1 MTKWL
6 LVAFLGILVLFEM
19 TASFPLSRYDN
30 ELQSGAESSKSQD
43 QNISETSL
51 KGKEDTSSTFV
62 RVQRSSKH
70 AHDLNDQRHKHH
82 KHSSSHSRLSSR
94 DQGKTS
100 NSKSNRKS
108 PKFIAISIFLGCLA
122 FMALAFAIACCVHY
136 RKQSKQVKKAT
147 QVDVRSREQL
157 SDQVSKI
164 EDAHV
169 DVGGY

>member
-1 MTKWL
+1 MIKRL
-6 LVAFLGILVLFEM
+6 LVAFLSILVLFEM
-19 TASFPLSRYDN
+19 TGSFPLSRNHN
-30 ELQSGAESSKSQD
+30 ELESGAESSKSQD
-43 QNISETSL
+43 QNISEKSL
-51 KGKEDTSSTFV
+51 KGKQDTSSTFV

-70 AHDLNDQRHKHH
+70 AHDLDDQRHKHRGH
-82 KHSSSHSRLSSR
+82 GSSHLRLSSR

-100 NSKSNRKS
+100 NSKGKS

-136 RKQSKQVKKAT
+136 REQSKRVKKAT
-147 QVDVRSREQL
+147 QVDVRSREEL
-157 SDQVSKI
+157 SEQVSKI